1 MAAYTSGGGDE
12 NYSSK
17 LYLLYFKKSLKYT
30 SSYMSKEELKW
41 SAEILQ
47 WKVRG
52 EKGWIENGS
61 KTGDSWDMSE

>member
-1 MAAYTSGGGDE
+1 MKSILQKYTS
-12 NYSSK
+12 YTSK
-17 LYLLYFKKSLKYT
+17 QVYFYT
-30 SSYMSKEELKW
+30 SSYTSKEELKW

-52 EKGWIENGS
+52 EEGWTENGS